1 MNIWLW
7 RTEEWDPTTGGFC
20 HCCANAE
27 SGKDCVL
34 FASREE
40 AEDHFRKWL
49 EANRSSDM
57 PAAESASRA
66 ISGEEITYMSG
77 IWHLTVEFYSITV

>member
-7 RTEEWDPTTGGFC
+7 RTEEWDPGSGDGFRY
-20 HCCANAE
+20 CCADPRTGTDGA
-27 SGKDCVL
+27 L

-40 AEDHFRKWL
+40 AEAHFRKWL
-49 EANRSSDM
+49 GNAD
-57 PAAESASRA
+57 SASRA